1 MVFKLEVYMN
11 LFLLIAKGMDR
22 DIPDPNPFIEIAEHL
37 GAHEVTPLE
46 IIERLSE
53 IGFSQAT
60 HIGNEHLNILF
71 GRIEACLKQRG
82 IECSYFINALDS
94 HFYVQGNEIRSL
106 EDITHLLD
114 DSTRH

>member
-1 MVFKLEVYMN
+1 MN
-11 LFLLIAKGMDR
+11 LLLLIAKDMDR

-46 IIERLSE
+46 IIERLQ
-53 IGFSQAT
+53 GGGVSQDT
-60 HIGNEHLNILF
+60 HIGNEHLGILF
-71 GRIEACLKQRG
+71 SRIEACLKQRG
-82 IECSYFINALDS
+82 IECLYFINALDT

-106 EDITHLLD
+106 ADIEYLLN